1 MPAAPMALLPGTLDL
16 LVLKAASW
24 RPEHGYGLAR
34 LIEER
39 SVGGLRVEEGA
50 LYQALHRLERQG
62 LLEGD
67 WGVSENGRRAKYYAL
82 TTAGRA
88 RLRQEVSSWKR
99 YAAAIALVLD
109 TP

>member
-34 LIEER
+34 RIEER
-39 SVGGLRVEEGA
+39 SDGGLRVEEGA

-62 LLEGD
+62 LLAGD

-88 RLRQEVSSWKR
+88 RLRQEVTSWKR
-99 YAAAIALVLD
+99 YATAIAFVLD